1 MPRRK
6 KLPKRKDLAD
16 VGRELIK
23 EQKAENIVAVAGF
36 DEGEAVQYY
45 DKGWRYGYIVSYLS
59 RV

>member
-6 KLPKRKDLAD
+6 KLPPKRKDLAD

-36 DEGEAVQYY
+36 D
-45 DKGWRYGYIVSYLS
+45 
-59 RV
+59 